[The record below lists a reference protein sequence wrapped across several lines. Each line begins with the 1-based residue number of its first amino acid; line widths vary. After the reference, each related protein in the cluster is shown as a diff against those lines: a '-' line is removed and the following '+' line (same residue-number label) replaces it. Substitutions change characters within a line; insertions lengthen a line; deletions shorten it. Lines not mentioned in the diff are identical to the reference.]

1 MQLVDVAGPLWPD
14 LPEYRGLIDGL
25 RKGTRETLVHGLP
38 APAALALLATVA
50 SDTGRPLCV
59 LTPDWAQAEAAADD
73 LGAWLGP
80 ERVVCLPPRDVLP
93 YAVVAQSADL
103 AARRIT
109 ALARAM
115 GVAPSGVAGAGPDA
129 AAGAAAPVLV
139 LPVAAMRRLLAPAA
153 DFAAACLRLATGQ
166 TWTPRDLAAALQRAG
181 YEPLPLVEGPGAF
194 ALRGGIVD
202 VFPLGEDLPLRVEFF
217 DDQIESMRTFDPSSQ
232 RGQQVREQ
240 ALVLPAREV
249 PAPEQVEA
257 VLERIAAAADQAAAR
272 LTGEARQR
280 LEDMVAEDLAGLR
293 AGTAAGRW
301 ETYLPYAA
309 PPSHPMDYMPA
320 RALVAVLEPARTA
333 EAARDY
339 ERQEADRLVGFLQD
353 GRMLPEQVEAF
364 AYPADWLGWMRGH
377 QIVYVA
383 GLGQA
388 VAGADPQDVLA
399 VSAREVPSFRGQW
412 EMAGEEM
419 RRWRD
424 QRYHILCTAGN
435 AARAA
440 RVAEEVISTGVSAA
454 VDAEPAPGRATVVA
468 SPLAA
473 GFEFPG
479 LRLVVLTEADLFGRR
494 ARAPR
499 RSARS
504 QPGGTRL
511 LSYEDLQVG
520 DYVVHVQH
528 GIGQYLGTKTLT
540 VQGVQRDYLMIRYEG
555 ADRLYVPT
563 DQIDLIQKYIGGEGR
578 DVRVG
583 RLGGDAWLKAK
594 QRVKESVRAMAEELI
609 GLYAARQA
617 APGHP
622 FPADSPWQRD
632 FEDAFPFE
640 ETPDQLQAT
649 AEIKADMERSQPMER
664 LLCGDVGYGKT
675 EVAMRAAFKSVMD
688 GRQVAVLVPT
698 TILAEQHF
706 LTFSERMRG
715 FPVTVQMLSRFRDR
729 REQEATVTGLRRGT
743 VDIVIGTHRLLQ
755 ADVDFAKLG
764 LLVVDEEHRFGVAD
778 KERIKRLRQGVDSLS
793 MTATP
798 IPRTLHM
805 AMAGIR
811 DMSVIETPP
820 ENRFPVE
827 TYVLEWSEALCA
839 DALQR
844 ELRRRGQVFY
854 LHNRVQSIA
863 RAHERLLRLAPGA
876 RIAVAH
882 GQMAEDEL
890 ERVMVDFWHG
900 AYDVLLCTTIM
911 ESGLDVPN
919 ANTLIVED
927 ADRLG
932 LAQLY
937 QIRGRVGR
945 SDRLAYAYFTYRRE
959 KALSEIAEKRLMAIK
974 EFTELGSG
982 FKIALR
988 DLELRGAGN
997 ILGAEQHGFVA
1008 AVGFDLYAQMLEES
1022 VRELRGERAVPTTR
1036 CSVEIRVDAYLP
1048 DAYIADPRVKL
1059 EFYKKVNAAASRE
1072 ELAATEAEIR
1082 DRYGPY
1088 PPEVGHLLRLAR
1100 IRIAAQDLGMLSIAH
1115 EGDSVHLTFPGYM
1128 AELIGGLDELSRRFG
1143 RRIAKQR
1150 RPRPALTLRLSARDD
1165 TTVLGE
1171 IEGLLAELGRDPAI
1185 QNWRRSLDASPA

>member
-1 MQLVDVAGPLWPD
+1 VLVDFVGPIYPELA
-14 LPEYRGLIDGL
+14 EYRSLIDGL
-25 RKGTRETLVHGLP
+25 RKGTREILVHGLP
-38 APAALALLATVA
+38 APAALGLLATVA
-50 SDTGRPLCV
+50 SDTGRPLALV
-59 LTPDWAQAEAAADD
+59 TADWAQAEACAETLA
-73 LGAWLGP
+73 AWLGP
-80 ERVVCLPPRDVLP
+80 ERVACLPPRDVLP

-109 ALARAM
+109 ALARAL
-115 GVAPSGVAGAGPDA
+115 GILGGGGA
-129 AAGAAAPVLV
+129 VLV
-139 LPVAAMRRLLAPAA
+139 MPVAAVRRLLVPPA
-153 DFAAACLRLATGQ
+153 DFAAACIRLREGDRLEPKDLARRLA
-166 TWTPRDLAAALQRAG
+166 RAG

-202 VFPLGEDLPLRVEFF
+202 VFPLGDELPLRVEFF
-217 DDQIESMRTFDPSSQ
+217 GDQVESMRRFDPGNQ
-232 RGQQVREQ
+232 RSRAGCRE

-249 PAPEQVEA
+249 PAPEGEVGEA
-257 VLERIAAAADQAAAR
+257 ALERIAAAGREAAAR
-272 LTGEARQR
+272 LAGPARQR
-280 LEDMVAEDLAGLR
+280 LEDMLAEDLAGLR
-293 AGTAAGRW
+293 SGTAAGRW
-301 ETYLPYAA
+301 ETYLPYAYA
-309 PPSHPMDYMPA
+309 ATHPLAYLPP
-320 RALVAVLEPARTA
+320 RALVAVSEPARTA

-339 ERQEADRLVGFLQD
+339 QRQEAERLTGFLQD
-353 GRMLPEQVEAF
+353 GRMLPAQVEAF
-364 AYPADWLGWMRGH
+364 AFPADWLLWLREH
-377 QIVYVA
+377 QILHVS
-383 GLGQA
+383 GLGQPG
-388 VAGADPQDVLA
+388 AGADPQDVLPMA
-399 VSAREVPSFRGQW
+399 ARQVPSFRGQW
-412 EMAGEEM
+412 EMACEEL

-424 QRYHILCTAGN
+424 QRYRILCTAGN
-435 AARAA
+435 EARAA
-440 RVAEEVISTGVSAA
+440 RLAEEVASAGVAA
-454 VDAEPAPGRATVVA
+454 SVGADPSPGRASVVV
-468 SPLAA
+468 SPLPS

-479 LRLVVLTEADLFGRR
+479 LRLVLLTEGDLFGRR
-494 ARAPR
+494 PR
-499 RSARS
+499 RSRRAPA
-504 QPGGTRL
+504 QPGGARL

-528 GIGQYLGTKTLT
+528 GIGQYLGTRTLT

-563 DQIDLIQKYIGGEGR
+563 DQIDLIQKYVGGEGR
-578 DVRVG
+578 EVRVG
-583 RLGGDAWLKAK
+583 RLGGDTWQRVK
-594 QRVKESVRAMAEELI
+594 QRVKESVRAMAEDLI
-609 GLYAARQA
+609 QLYAAREA
-617 APGHP
+617 TPGHA
-622 FPADSPWQRD
+622 FPPDTPWQRE

-649 AEIKADMERSQPMER
+649 ADIKADMERSRPMER

-675 EVAMRAAFKSVMD
+675 EVAMRAAFKCVMD

-698 TILAEQHF
+698 TILAEQHY
-706 LTFSERMRG
+706 LTFTERMRG
-715 FPVTVQMLSRFRDR
+715 FPVNVQMLSRFRDR
-729 REQEATVTGLRRGT
+729 REQEATITALRRGT
-743 VDIVIGTHRLLQ
+743 ADIVIGTHRLLQ
-755 ADVDFAKLG
+755 PDVDFAKLG
-764 LLVVDEEHRFGVAD
+764 LLIVDEEHRFGVAD

-854 LHNRVQSIA
+854 VHNRVQTIG
-863 RAHERLLRLAPGA
+863 RALERLQRLAPGA
-876 RIAVAH
+876 RIGVAH

-900 AYDVLLCTTIM
+900 EYDVLLCTTIM

-945 SDRLAYAYFTYRRE
+945 SDRLAYAYFTYRRDR
-959 KALSEIAEKRLMAIK
+959 ALSEVAEKRLMAIK

-1048 DAYIADPRVKL
+1048 DSYIADPRVKL
-1059 EFYKKVNAAASRE
+1059 EFYKKINAAATPE
-1072 ELAATEAEIR
+1072 DVTAAEGEVR

-1100 IRIAAQDLGMLSIAH
+1100 IRIAAQDLGTLSIVH
-1115 EGDSVHLTFPGYM
+1115 EGDTVQLTFPGYM
-1128 AELIGGLDELSRRFG
+1128 AELIGDLGELTRRFG
-1143 RRIAKQR
+1143 RRIASQR
-1150 RPRPALTLRLSARDD
+1150 RPRPALVLRLSARDD

-1171 IEGLLAELGRDPAI
+1171 IEGLLAELGRAPAI
-1185 QNWRRSLDASPA
+1185 RRWRRTVDASPA

>member
-1 MQLVDVAGPLWPD
+1 MDVAGPLWPD
-14 LPEYRGLIDGL
+14 LPEYRGLTDGL
-25 RKGTRETLVHGLP
+25 KKGTRETLVHGLP
-38 APAALALLATVA
+38 TPAAVALLATLA

-59 LTPDWAQAEAAADD
+59 LTPDWAQAESYADQ
-73 LGAWLGP
+73 LTAWLGQD
-80 ERVVCLPPRDVLP
+80 RVACLPPRDVLP
-93 YAVVAQSADL
+93 YAMVAQSTDL
-103 AARRIT
+103 AARRVT
-109 ALARAM
+109 ALRRAM
-115 GVAPSGVAGAGPDA
+115 GREQEGGS
-129 AAGAAAPVLV
+129 PVLV
-139 LPVAAMRRLLAPAA
+139 LPVASMRRLLAPP
-153 DFAAACLRLATGQ
+153 DVFAAACLDLREGGRL
-166 TWTPRDLAAALQRAG
+166 TPREMASALARAG
-181 YEPLPLVEGPGAF
+181 YEPLPLVEGPGVF

-202 VFPLGEDLPLRVEFF
+202 VFPLGDDLPLRVEFF
-217 DDQIESMRTFDPSSQ
+217 DDQIESMRRFDPSSQ
-232 RGQQVREQ
+232 RSREACPR

-249 PAPEQVEA
+249 PAPEEPQLAEA
-257 VLERIAAAADQAAAR
+257 IARIASAGEQAGGR
-272 LTGEARQR
+272 LVGEARQR
-280 LEDMVAEDLAGLR
+280 LQDMILDDLAGLQ

-301 ETYLPYAA
+301 ETYLPFAYAPA
-309 PPSHPMDYMPA
+309 HPLTYMPE
-320 RALVAVLEPARTA
+320 RTLVAICEPARTA

-339 ERQEADRLVGFLQD
+339 ERAEADRLIGFLQD

-364 AYPADWLGWMRGH
+364 AFPPDWLLWMRQR
-377 QIVYVA
+377 QILYVQ

-388 VAGADPQDVLA
+388 IPGADPQDVLA

-412 EMAGEEM
+412 EMAAEEL

-435 AARAA
+435 AARAT
-440 RVAEEVISTGVSAA
+440 RLAEEVGAAGVTAA
-454 VDAEPAPGRATVVA
+454 VDAEPAPGRATVGVA
-468 SPLAA
+468 PLMA

-494 ARAPR
+494 TRPTRRAP
-499 RSARS
+499 AT
-504 QPGGTRL
+504 QPAGSRL

-540 VQGVQRDYLMIRYEG
+540 VQGAQRDYLMIRYEG

-578 DVRVG
+578 EVRVG

-594 QRVKESVRAMAEELI
+594 ARVKESVRAMAEELI
-609 GLYAARQA
+609 ELYAAREGT
-617 APGHP
+617 PGHA
-622 FPADSPWQRD
+622 FPPDTPWQLE

-649 AEIKADMERSQPMER
+649 AEIKADMERARPMER

-675 EVAMRAAFKSVMD
+675 EVAMRAAFKCVMD

-706 LTFSERMRG
+706 LTFTERMRG

-729 REQEATVTGLRRGT
+729 KEQEATVTGLRRGA

-755 ADVDFAKLG
+755 SDIDFSKLG

-778 KERIKRLRQGVDSLS
+778 KERIKRMRQGVDSLS

-805 AMAGIR
+805 AMAGVR

-827 TYVLEWSEALCA
+827 TYVLELSDALCA

-844 ELRRRGQVFY
+844 ELRRKGQVFY
-854 LHNRVQSIA
+854 LHNRVQTIA
-863 RAHERLLRLAPGA
+863 RALERLRGLAPGA
-876 RIAVAH
+876 RVAVAH

-890 ERVMVDFWHG
+890 ERVMVEFWHG
-900 AYDVLLCTTIM
+900 AYDVLVCTTIM

-959 KALSEIAEKRLMAIK
+959 KALSEIAEKRLLAIK

-1022 VRELRGERAVPTTR
+1022 VRELRGERTVPTTR
-1036 CSVEIRVDAYLP
+1036 TSVEIRVDAYLP
-1048 DAYIADPRVKL
+1048 DSYIPDARVKL
-1059 EFYKKVNAAASRE
+1059 DFYKKVNAAAT
-1072 ELAATEAEIR
+1072 LQDVAAAQTEIR

-1088 PPEVGHLLRLAR
+1088 PPEVEHLLRLAR
-1100 IRIAAQDLGMLSIAH
+1100 IRIAGQELSVLSIAH
-1115 EGDSVHLTFPGYM
+1115 EGDSVLVTFPGYM
-1128 AELIGGLDELSRRFG
+1128 ADLIGQLDDLTRRFG
-1143 RRIAKQR
+1143 RRIASQR

-1171 IEGLLAELGRDPAI
+1171 IDGLLADLGSAPAI
-1185 QNWRRSLDASPA
+1185 QRWRRMLDASPA

>member
-1 MQLVDVAGPLWPD
+1 LQLVDFVGPIYPELD
-14 LPEYRGLIDGL
+14 EYRGLIDGL
-25 RKGTRETLVHGLP
+25 RKGTREILVHGLP
-38 APAALALLATVA
+38 PPAALALLATVA

-59 LTPDWAQAEAAADD
+59 LAPDWAQAEAAAEQ
-73 LGAWLGP
+73 LAAWLGP
-80 ERVVCLPPRDVLP
+80 DRVACLPPRDVLP

-103 AARRIT
+103 AARRVT
-109 ALARAM
+109 ALARAL
-115 GVAPSGVAGAGPDA
+115 GVTGEAGAP
-129 AAGAAAPVLV
+129 PVLV
-139 LPVAAMRRLLAPAA
+139 LPVAAMRRLLVPPAV
-153 DFAAACLRLATGQ
+153 FAAACVRVRAGDRLEPRALASRLAG
-166 TWTPRDLAAALQRAG
+166 AG

-194 ALRGGIVD
+194 ALRGGLVD
-202 VFPLGEDLPLRVEFF
+202 VFPLGDDLPLRIEFF
-217 DDQIESMRTFDPSSQ
+217 DDQVESMRRFDPSSQ
-232 RGQQVREQ
+232 RSRAACPETVI
-240 ALVLPAREV
+240 LPAREV
-249 PAPEQVEA
+249 PAPEGELAEEA
-257 VLERIAAAADQAAAR
+257 LARLADAGAEAAAR
-272 LTGEARQR
+272 LTGEARER
-280 LEDMVAEDLAGLR
+280 LEGQIAEDIAGLR
-293 AGTAAGRW
+293 AGTAVGRW
-301 ETYLPYAA
+301 ESYLPYAYPA
-309 PPSHPMDYMPA
+309 SHPLQYLPE
-320 RALVAVLEPARTA
+320 RALVAVCEPARSA

-339 ERQEADRLVGFLQD
+339 QRQEADRLVGFLQD
-353 GRMLPEQVEAF
+353 GRMLPGQVEAF
-364 AYPADWLGWMRGH
+364 AYPPDWLEYLRPR
-377 QIVYVA
+377 QILYVS
-383 GLGQA
+383 GLGQTP
-388 VAGADPQDVLA
+388 AGSDPQDVLPMA
-399 VSAREVPSFRGQW
+399 ARGVPSFRGQW
-412 EMAGEEM
+412 EMACDEL

-424 QRYHILCTAGN
+424 QRYQILCTAGN
-435 AARAA
+435 EARAA
-440 RVAEEVISTGVSAA
+440 RLAEEVASAGVAAA
-454 VDAEPAPGRATVVA
+454 VGADPAPGRATVAV

-494 ARAPR
+494 ARPSRRAP
-499 RSARS
+499 A
-504 QPGGTRL
+504 QPGGARL

-520 DYVVHVQH
+520 DYVVHTQH
-528 GIGQYLGTKTLT
+528 GIGQYLGTTTLT
-540 VQGVQRDYLMIRYEG
+540 VQEIQRDYLMIRYEG

-578 DVRVG
+578 EVRVG
-583 RLGGDAWLKAK
+583 RLGGDAWLRAK
-594 QRVKESVRAMAEELI
+594 QRVKESVRAMAEDLI
-609 GLYAARQA
+609 QLYAAREA
-617 APGHP
+617 TPGHA
-622 FPADSPWQRD
+622 FPQDTPWQRD

-649 AEIKADMERSQPMER
+649 AEIKADMERSRPMER

-675 EVAMRAAFKSVMD
+675 EVAMRAAFKCVMD

-715 FPVTVQMLSRFRDR
+715 FPVSVQMLSRFRDR
-729 REQEATVTGLRRGT
+729 REQEATITGLRRGS

-755 ADVDFAKLG
+755 PDVDFSKLG
-764 LLVVDEEHRFGVAD
+764 LLIVDEEHRFGVAD

-805 AMAGIR
+805 AMAGVR

-839 DALQR
+839 DALHR
-844 ELRRRGQVFY
+844 ELSRKGQVFY
-854 LHNRVQSIA
+854 LHNRVQTIG
-863 RAHERLLRLAPGA
+863 RALERLQRLAPGA
-876 RIAVAH
+876 RVAVAH

-890 ERVMVDFWHG
+890 ERVMVEFWHG

-945 SDRLAYAYFTYRRE
+945 SDRLAYAYFTYRRD

-1048 DAYIADPRVKL
+1048 DAYIGDARVKL
-1059 EFYKKVNAAASRE
+1059 DFYKKINAAATRDDVAAAE
-1072 ELAATEAEIR
+1072 VELR

-1100 IRIAAQDLGMLSIAH
+1100 IRIAAQDLGALSLAH
-1115 EGDSVHLTFPGYM
+1115 DGDTVQLTFPGYM
-1128 AELIGGLDELSRRFG
+1128 SELIGHLDELTRRFG
-1143 RRIAKQR
+1143 RRIASQR
-1150 RPRPALTLRLSARDD
+1150 RPRPALILRLSARDD

-1171 IEGLLAELGRDPAI
+1171 IDGLLAELDRAPAI
-1185 QNWRRSLDASPA
+1185 QRWRRSLDASPA